1 MCEESVQ
8 CNAMH
13 WGVCHPPDLF
23 PPPRIYA
30 SCVAFKTPDIIPWST
45 YRGLRVRFYCHCHKV
60 SVRQF
65 PDSGCPPSFVFW
77 IITVNVKFAWT
88 PLAPRPRSTLL
99 LWSPLCCVLAV
110 YTWCISGTTDT
121 TETHTGTVLWSNA
134 AMLPGALRLQISLT
148 KDQTK
153 TQTWSLWSLRRWLVT
168 TACLQTKTDHQD
180 DGNGRGEMG
189 GELARGLGLVTNVI
203 LVGVV
208 GSEKLVSL

>member
-1 MCEESVQ
+1 MDTCVKNEESVE

-13 WGVCHPPDLF
+13 WGVCNPPDLF

-45 YRGLRVRFYCHCHKV
+45 YRGLRVRLYCHCHKV

-99 LWSPLCCVLAV
+99 LLWSPLCCVLV
-110 YTWCISGTTDT
+110 YTWCIPGT
-121 TETHTGTVLWSNA
+121 
-134 AMLPGALRLQISLT
+134 
-148 KDQTK
+148 
-153 TQTWSLWSLRRWLVT
+153 
-168 TACLQTKTDHQD
+168 LQTPPRLTRGPFYGVTPRCYRGRYASKYPWQKIRQRPRHGACGAWE
-180 DGNGRGEMG
+180 DGWLLQ
-189 GELARGLGLVTNVI
+189 LASKQRPIIRMTGMEEERWVE
-203 LVGVV
+203 
-208 GSEKLVSL
+208 S